1 MNTNEKWIAADDAA
15 LQYMGRID
23 FDDPK
28 EPVWVFPATFVKVC
42 FTGSFIRTAVTNM
55 RGCWD
60 NYLGVL
66 LDGVQS
72 TIPLAPAGRQEL
84 TLGQDLGPGTH
95 ELTLFKR
102 QDSCHQLRFHGFIVA
117 ADAVV
122 SAPEPLPARRIEV
135 YGDSVSAG
143 EVAEAVAFCGQ
154 PDPPHSGEYHNSYYS
169 FPWYTARMLNAQL
182 HDIAQGG
189 IALMDGTGYFAAP
202 HYRGMEYM
210 YDKIEYNP
218 DIDKPKPWD
227 FSRWTPHVVVVAVGQ
242 NDSYPDD
249 YMARDMECP
258 QAVIWREHY
267 AAFVRKLRAVY
278 PNAVIILSTTILMHH
293 ENWDE
298 SIDRVCRE
306 LGDGKVYHFLYR
318 QNGRGTPGHIRAPEA
333 EQMGR
338 ELSAFIASL
347 GQSVWED
354 RP

>member
-1 MNTNEKWIAADDAA
+1 MSDKGKWIAADNAA

-23 FDDPK
+23 FDDPR
-28 EPVWVFPATFVKVC
+28 EPVWVFPATLVKVR
-42 FTGSFIRTAVTNM
+42 FTGGFIRAVVTNM

-72 TIPLAPAGRQEL
+72 AVPLAPAGRQEL
-84 TLGQDLGPGTH
+84 TLGEGLGPGEH

-102 QDSCHQLRFHGFIVA
+102 QDSCHQIRFHGFMVSE
-117 ADAVV
+117 DAVL
-122 SAPEPLPARRIEV
+122 SPPEPLPARRIEV

-154 PDPPHSGEYHNSYYS
+154 PDPPHSGEYHNSYWSYA
-169 FPWYTARMLNAQL
+169 WYTARMLHAQL

-189 IALMDGTGYFAAP
+189 VALMDGTGYFAAP
-202 HYRGMEYM
+202 RYRGMEYV

-218 DIDKPKPWD
+218 DIDRPKTWD
-227 FSRWTPHVVVVAVGQ
+227 FARWTPHVVIVAIGQ

-249 YMARDMECP
+249 YMARDIRCS
-258 QAVIWREHY
+258 QAAAWREHY
-267 AAFVRKLRAVY
+267 AAFVRRLRQLY
-278 PNAVIILSTTILMHH
+278 PRAVIILTTTILMHH
-293 ENWDE
+293 ENWDK
-298 SIDRVCRE
+298 SIDQVCRQ
-306 LGDGKVYHFLYR
+306 LGDERVYHFLYS

-338 ELSAFIASL
+338 ELSGFIASL
-347 GQSVWED
+347 GESIWED
-354 RP
+354 